1 MRLDHLLSREPIF
14 GDARLAGLVGCVFL
28 VPALSHYCLGGG
40 CGCVF
45 WVGHKCYARGKH
57 AVGFTFNTCWALCL
71 QLLMLDGFLVLV
83 VVWCVVCDLYSG

>member
-14 GDARLAGLVGCVFL
+14 GDACGLGFSGLCVFL

-45 WVGHKCYARGKH
+45 GLGINVMQEASMLSGSRSTPVGRIAHDC
-57 AVGFTFNTCWALCL
+57 
-71 QLLMLDGFLVLV
+71 
-83 VVWCVVCDLYSG
+83 